1 MLYSYVEAARLG
13 EDITGGVAGAFSVED
28 SGGPGGEAIDGE
40 GAIPMGEGDELTD
53 GVGVGGIDGVGVVGT
68 MRGGLDMGDDVG
80 VAAGGGVTVAVGGG
94 APRVEPEGGIAGDAE
109 GL

>member
-53 GVGVGGIDGVGVVGT
+53 GVGEEGVGVVGT
-68 MRGGLDMGDDVG
+68 MGEGLDMGDDV
-80 VAAGGGVTVAVGGG
+80 GGVTVAVGGG
-94 APRVEPEGGIAGDAE
+94 APRVEPEGGIAGEAE